1 MEPLDYAIDPELV
14 ALVDLLPR
22 FNPDDLSEARATM
35 QQLTA
40 RLPPPDT
47 TGVSISE
54 RAVPGP
60 EGAPEVIVRIYLP
73 ASRSGPVGVL
83 DLHAG
88 GFVLGDLDLNHGAN
102 VTMARD
108 TGAVVVSV
116 NYRLAPEHPYPAAL
130 EDTYAALSWFAE
142 HADELDVDPARI
154 AVHGISSGGGI
165 CAALAL
171 LVRDRGG
178 PAIAFQY
185 LGVPEI
191 DDRLQTASM
200 QAFTDTPI
208 FNRPAAVFSW
218 DAYLGDG
225 VAGGADVPVYAAPAR
240 ATDLSGLPPAY
251 VSAME
256 FDPLRDEGLSYAL
269 ALQAAGNQVELHLF
283 PGTFHTSAMFLAHT
297 AISRREQ
304 TEKIAVLRR
313 GLAV

>member
-1 MEPLDYAIDPELV
+1 LDYAIDRELV
-14 ALVDLLPR
+14 AALDLLPQ
-22 FNPDDLSEARATM
+22 FTPDDLGEARAAM
-35 QQLTA
+35 QRLT
-40 RLPPPDT
+40 RQLPPPDT
-47 TGVSISE
+47 AGVSISE

-60 EGAPEVIVRIYLP
+60 DGAPEVVVRIYRP
-73 ASRSGPVGVL
+73 AARSGPVGIL
-83 DLHAG
+83 DIHAG
-88 GFVLGDLDLNHGAN
+88 GFVLGDLEMDHAAN
-102 VTMARD
+102 VALARE

-116 NYRLAPEHPYPAAL
+116 DYRLAPEHPYPAAL
-130 EDTYAALSWFAE
+130 EDSHAALRWFAE
-142 HADELDVDPARI
+142 YADELDVDPTRI
-154 AVHGISSGGGI
+154 AVHGISAGGGI

-185 LGVPEI
+185 LGLPEI

-200 QAFTDTPI
+200 RAFTDTPI
-208 FNRPAAVFSW
+208 FNRPAAAFSW

-225 VAGGADVPVYAAPAR
+225 VAGSADVPAYAAPAR

-256 FDPLRDEGLSYAL
+256 FDPLRDEGISYAL

-283 PGTFHTSAMFLAHT
+283 PGTFHGSAMFLAHT